1 MTEREAL
8 LDCIAIVAGGGPAT
22 MADLASRYRL
32 PVDAV
37 WTLVQTL
44 LERGMLVC
52 GEPVRMKRGH
62 PRGRRHRSL
71 RSLIEVLE
79 FNQGRIFLVEEPSLS
94 ANPLLPFLDKLINFG

>member
-8 LDCIAIVAGGGPAT
+8 LDCIAIVAGPPPAT

-52 GEPVRMKRGH
+52 GEPARMKRGH
-62 PRGRRHRSL
+62 PQGAAASFIAFTHRGAGIQSGALFLGRRA
-71 RSLIEVLE
+71 VP
-79 FNQGRIFLVEEPSLS
+79 FCQS
-94 ANPLLPFLDKLINFG
+94 AIAFFG